1 MKHGVCST
9 INTLEKHYLFPLKIP
24 KECWIKVEKNY
35 TTEVKWIGR
44 CERLKNLI
52 IGTIDITKLKFPP
65 PPNSPCRSSAGFP
78 GIYTV
83 VKCGAACHNVRS
95 KPSLQAPPVG
105 MMVLGNQV
113 EVLDQVINSE
123 GTWVKINPEIASKY
137 CFNHVTEAWSLAQ
150 SPNNEL
156 YLQREP
162 NSEVGPL
169 EIGGVTATSSPK
181 KGYDFTM
188 ANTSGNF
195 VAGEMSSFS
204 FTPPR
209 TTPPQSFHASGDP
222 FVFGYGSPDMKL
234 KIDKKNV
241 NKLIKE
247 EDKSMK
253 VR

>member
-1 MKHGVCST
+1 MNLNK
-9 INTLEKHYLFPLKIP
+9 
-24 KECWIKVEKNY
+24 KNY
-35 TTEVKWIGR
+35 SFDNRTLSLIQ
-44 CERLKNLI
+44 NLSANKI
-52 IGTIDITKLKFPP
+52 LNSPP